1 MTKEN
6 RMTMVAGAAL
16 AVGLALGAAEAS
28 AQSRIGY
35 VPIETH
41 TVGQAVQFFAERVE
55 EKTEGRVTF
64 ETFSGGTLGNEPQMQ
79 SSIQGG
85 ILEVMVGPTS
95 NLVGAFPGFGVFDLP
110 FFFEDHDA
118 VDAVF
123 DGRVGD
129 ELFSRLEEQ
138 GIVGLAYWD
147 NGFRHMTN
155 ALRPIE
161 KVEDIEGLKIR
172 VIPNPLFISTFQA
185 LGANPVPLPYP
196 ELYNA
201 LESGTVDAQET
212 PVGLIHSTK
221 FYEVQDY
228 LTLTGHVY
236 SPYVLLAS
244 KQWFDGLSDED
255 RALVLEAAAE
265 SEPFQRD
272 LSRGAADRLAN
283 ETLIEAGLT
292 LTELPE
298 AEKAK
303 LRELV
308 APVIDEFAGSIGSD
322 LIDMAREDMAAEG
335 Q

>member
-1 MTKEN
+1 MTKEK
-6 RMTMVAGAAL
+6 RMNMVAGATL

-41 TVGQAVQFFAERVE
+41 PVGQAVQFFAERVE

-85 ILEVMVGPTS
+85 FLEVMVGPTS

-172 VIPNPLFISTFQA
+172 VIPNPLFISTFEA

-212 PVGLIHSTK
+212 PVGLIYSTK

-272 LSRGAADRLAN
+272 LSRGAADKLAN
-283 ETLIEAGLT
+283 ETLIDAGLT

-303 LRELV
+303 LRDLV
-308 APVIDEFAGSIGSD
+308 APVIDEFAGAIGPA
-322 LIDMAREDMAAEG
+322 LINMAREDMAAGG